1 MEVCKFVR
9 KVTSA
14 PFFAIIA
21 WKLGIFEIRAWYR
34 DDASPIDP
42 IDIYSEL
49 GGNSS
54 VKIPFTNPT
63 EREVVVDVIVKERLL
78 SRSGESFIVS
88 FVICNNYI
96 SQIYN
101 KYLIYNKYAYV
112 CKRQ

>member
-21 WKLGIFEIRAWYR
+21 WQLGIFELRAWYR

-54 VKIPFTNPT
+54 VIIPFTNPT
-63 EREVVVDVIVKERLL
+63 ERQVVVDVIVKERLL
-78 SRSGESFIVS
+78 WRSGESFIVS
-88 FVICNNYI
+88 FVIYNIYRKYI
-96 SQIYN
+96 IN
-101 KYLIYNKYAYV
+101 I
-112 CKRQ
+112 